1 MKEIEVRTIVGEEH
15 WDEFL
20 EWMEGQTM
28 GMTEDGDT
36 DFFPWDVMKFC
47 QGKGIKS

>member
-28 GMTEDGDT
+28 GLNEDGST
-36 DFFPWDVMKFC
+36 EFYPWDVRQFVRNKD
-47 QGKGIKS
+47 IKS